1 MSGLG
6 QSAARDNEIKP
17 LTIKQMLQ
25 NYLHGYGWRGPFSFS
40 LISVPKKIDFN
51 NPKRK
56 KGIEKKNK
64 KNKNRIMFIV
74 TTTFAFQVPQPK
86 GLRDFYIWPVCE

>member
-25 NYLHGYGWRGPFSFS
+25 KDLHGYGWRGPFSFS
-40 LISVPKKIDFN
+40 LISVPKK
-51 NPKRK
+51 
-56 KGIEKKNK
+56 
-64 KNKNRIMFIV
+64 NR
-74 TTTFAFQVPQPK
+74 FQ
-86 GLRDFYIWPVCE
+86 